1 MEAGSFKVQ
10 VSRVQVPRLETEN
23 LKLKTCRYWTLGF
36 TLGAALLFLS
46 GAKIWATE
54 AVPLEFRQ
62 TDILFN
68 FQSQR
73 GVPISTVSNVPPGS
87 DGRMTIIN
95 ESGSALLPTTNQFRG
110 LTTFGATPGRVRAAW
125 LAASNSPALRFGTS
139 AFTGQLAQ
147 QMGLPVALSNTT
159 VALVM
164 RRAVVGTPYL
174 SRQVSFSFGAEIPV
188 PLTDE
193 NGLTLTNIAS
203 QAYWLPEPHSTN
215 NHSNAGYYWSVNSRK
230 VYAIQPGPI
239 SITWIKAAYTT
250 VPPGGTYIT
259 NGGNYFRTYKADY
272 IVSGS
277 PVKPSRKIY
286 WTEKGFRQL
295 GKPVA
300 IPSARVGDLTIVYN
314 NNFPRTVTSAYTGP
328 GDSSPTD
335 GTTNTPLPELRT
347 LWYDRAQNSLFA
359 YNQEGRVFLELLG
372 DSRSDGQSREQLGFE
387 IVDVFKQPTPL
398 DVTTEL
404 GERLLPPSPGTVEAL
419 SPEPVQ
425 QGATTP
431 FAYHQN
437 VPGGDELRLY
447 AIRETQNVNDYLV
460 HWMEEGEVGLKWP
473 ALMGRYKMVWP
484 NDPAKYSHYLRPL
497 VANENEAKLTAVP
510 MPRENVP
517 TIQYQDPLDRPRA
530 KLTETFALYTW
541 LEAPNP
547 AHRTLLLFN
556 SGDNIAFERVFSWL
570 DTTLKGAN
578 FAGTVATNLMSW
590 NPTNQT
596 MTWPNELRA
605 PRVVNQT
612 VAVGKRIT
620 APGGELGSGT
630 GTSYYS
636 GHIRTEVGTHYN
648 IHAYVDPFSAGFE
661 TANLGSIVPV
671 NAVPGTN
678 RLEVW
683 WFRSNNAD
691 TALGFKTIYWPST
704 IGRYTVQWPTDAG
717 EIVLASNKGNNGV
730 APLNSFEAS
739 GFIYYQND
747 PTQHGYNPNE
757 EHAIISGGTVY
768 ATRDDLNITNGPA
781 YSSERFVLLEYAD
794 QDGRPSMSAFKVLRE
809 KPQAGWVFDY
819 ITEAGSKL
827 QAPMPLPLLAKP
839 VEGAGANAIN
849 YNTEP
854 DAVAGDLPG
863 AWNENRDASGP
874 FGHYKR
880 FTYRDRKNDFWVY
893 RGPHAGLP
901 ALRAGTYN
909 PISRTFSGLT
919 SATAVAGQSFEFVV
933 HASRQDEFLAMSGT
947 TLPAWLSISGLALRG
962 APPAGSPGTVNI
974 QLIVRDLYQ
983 GDSVTNTLAINV
995 AASGTVVSQGPLVL
1009 LSTNSYTG
1017 SVIAFSNRPPLLA
1030 ASPVPTNSFTMR
1042 FYYKAEPSFA
1052 WPGIAS
1058 PPPPGSIVPYL
1069 RPLTGGTY
1077 AGDPTSKATPALD
1090 IVYRPVWPERDPR
1103 NSARPVATMP
1113 YGFTLT
1119 RSDLELPGVRD
1130 FKTARVLYQ
1139 QSIAAHIT
1147 NAEPSVVLHDPTRE
1161 KSAGLTNSG
1170 LTQIPPSV
1178 RTELY
1183 LGKHYFP
1190 NLPPHLASRVF
1201 FDANRGA
1208 KGSLVLKG
1216 EFKDQDYLLLNVLRG
1231 SDLDAVK
1238 ALCPSSDTD
1247 NYPKWTNLVGALAT
1261 SLETFHENPA
1271 VPGAYE
1277 PNTSLTVSVGVSDLP
1292 EIDDDNI
1299 PVDSYALSASGPGD
1313 GYVTLIE
1320 SGGAAFTRSS
1330 DPVTLH
1336 VFRVVPEL
1344 YVGELK
1350 VLAAANPLSEQVT
1363 FQHSLDLAGRFD
1375 EYFYEWKI
1383 AAPIGGQPPA
1393 QDANMSQYLSLTS
1406 GTNLPRYLLGG
1417 SGIQVLGDNYVV
1429 LRYKPANTNH
1439 PLYNQWSDWTTP
1451 QLAEGWIKRVLA
1463 GINPFNQR
1471 ITDLFNN
1478 RVNTDASI
1486 LTQAGHRWE
1495 GDVALNLET
1504 INNFG
1509 LIEIYETV
1517 LRRGRSISIESGYN
1531 YGPANDALLLAA
1543 GYLNDLY
1550 MMLGNESWADAANPT
1565 IGIGTAD
1572 RNYGEIATA
1581 LFAFKGQTASL
1592 LEEELTLIRGRDDF
1606 LVPGVQSGP
1615 VYNRL
1620 FWNYTRGID
1629 AGEVIYAINYNI
1641 QENPNLTPD
1650 GLINAEDAKYMF
1662 PQGHGDAYGHYLT
1675 ALKGYF
1681 SLLMNENFDWVPRS
1695 EAVLVLGEPISVDYQ
1710 DERKFAAAAAALARA
1725 GRQAF
1730 DLTWR
1735 QDYKSPQKEGWNHF
1749 GATRVNSQRQYSD
1762 GGTNYSSVRYW
1773 GLDHWSTRVGQGS
1786 YLNWVVG
1793 NAIIPDEDPNPLH
1806 EGIQKIDRSTVPELQ
1821 ELATAGGELQH
1832 AMENAEGGLTPLG
1845 LSENSIAFDL
1855 NPLSVA
1861 NTEKSHFDQ
1870 IYQRAIV
1877 ALNNAVASFDDA
1889 KNVTSIMRSE
1899 QDSLADFQ
1907 NDVAQQEL
1915 AFENALIELY
1925 GTPYTDDIGPGK
1937 TWKQGYA
1944 GPDLVHYN
1952 YVDRPE
1958 QPFPSVW
1965 NYPGTN
1971 NVYKIDIQ
1979 DFRSDWLTNY
1989 NLTDLQILDSTDP
2002 RYSNGVHYIEIN
2014 IGPDGFAQKPA
2025 SWTGGR
2031 ASPGQIQQ
2039 AISEVIAAHTALRQ
2053 ALFDQSGTK
2062 TDLDRTI
2069 ALFKQ
2074 RMADHSSISNYQ
2086 RNLLIAE
2093 QTLESVQFA
2102 DEIVNQVFDS
2112 ITKDIERLIGPAKE
2126 ALPTSLIVGVASG
2139 GDLTSAGRAAI
2150 EAGGFVVK
2158 KGFEVRKFVQFAIVK
2173 ALELATS
2180 TAQRWTEFEKIA
2192 PIEWQ
2197 TELRSE
2203 VAELGDQWEK
2213 VMAGLS
2219 TINERYREYDDAV
2232 RAYSAL
2238 TAQGDRI
2245 QQERLVFRQRA
2256 SAVVQGFRTRD
2267 AAFRIFRNEKLER
2280 YKTLFDLAARYTF
2293 LAANAYDYE
2302 TGLLDTPTGRA
2313 FRSRIVGA
2321 RALGVVQ
2328 DGEPQYAGSATGDPG
2343 LSSALAEMKADWEV
2357 LRGRLSFHNPDAYG
2371 TTVSLRTENFRI
2383 LPGTNSDPNWKD
2395 LLLQHRVP
2403 DLLADADVRRHCMQI
2418 SRGSGLPVPGIVLEF
2433 GTTIL
2438 PGRNVFGKQL
2448 AAGDHTFSASSFAT
2462 KLFAVG
2468 VALEGYRGMDD
2479 PAANAGDSGSSP
2491 ADPDTSFLDPEGL
2504 AATPYV
2510 YLIPVGLD
2518 FMRSPPL
2525 GDASGIRSWSVE
2537 DVAIPLPF
2545 NIGASALSTSQAFNS
2560 SDFLTEPFFAVR
2572 KHQAF
2577 RPVSSATLFGTLVI
2591 YWTGGE
2597 LERSQYT
2604 NTRLLGRSVWNN
2616 QWKLV
2621 IPGHVL
2627 LNDPDE
2633 GLNRFINTVH
2643 DIKLFFHSYS
2653 YSGN

>member
-1 MEAGSFKVQ
+1 
-10 VSRVQVPRLETEN
+10 
-23 LKLKTCRYWTLGF
+23 
-36 TLGAALLFLS
+36 
-46 GAKIWATE
+46 
-54 AVPLEFRQ
+54 
-62 TDILFN
+62 
-68 FQSQR
+68 
-73 GVPISTVSNVPPGS
+73 VSNVPPGS
-87 DGRMTIIN
+87 DGRMTTVN

-110 LTTFGATPGRVRAAW
+110 LTTFGATPGLTRTAW
-125 LAASNSPALRFGTS
+125 LAASNSVALRNGTN
-139 AFTGQLAQ
+139 AFTGGLAQ
-147 QMGLPVALSNTT
+147 QMGLPVALSNAT
-159 VALVM
+159 VVVVLRRALVG
-164 RRAVVGTPYL
+164 APYL
-174 SRQVSFSFGAEIPV
+174 SRQVSFSFGQEIPV

-193 NGLTLTNIAS
+193 NGITLTNIAA
-203 QAYWLPEPHSTN
+203 QAYWLPEPYSIN
-215 NHSNAGYYWSVNSRK
+215 NHSNSGYYWSVNARK

-239 SITWIKAAYTT
+239 NITWIKAAYTS
-250 VPPGGTYIT
+250 VPPPGTYIT
-259 NGGNYFRTYKADY
+259 NGGNYFRTYRADY
-272 IVSGS
+272 VVSGS

-286 WTEKGFRQL
+286 WTERGFHQL
-295 GKPVA
+295 GKAVT

-314 NNFPRTVTSAYTGP
+314 NNFPRTVTNQYVGP

-347 LWYDRAQNSLFA
+347 LWYDRSQASLFA

-372 DSRSDGQSREQLGFE
+372 DSHPDGQSREQLGFE

-404 GERLLPPSPGTVEAL
+404 GERIIPPSPGPVDDLT
-419 SPEPVQ
+419 PEPVL
-425 QGATTP
+425 QGATVP
-431 FAYHQN
+431 FAYQQTIA
-437 VPGGDELRLY
+437 GRDETRLH
-447 AIRETQNVNDYLV
+447 AIRETQNDNDYLV
-460 HWMEEGEVGLKWP
+460 HWMELGEVGLKWP
-473 ALMGRYKMVWP
+473 ALLGRYKLVWP
-484 NDPAKYSHYLRPL
+484 SDPAKYSHYLRPL
-497 VANENEAKLTAVP
+497 VATENEAKLTAVP

-530 KLTETFALYTW
+530 KLTETFAFYTFI
-541 LEAPNP
+541 EAPNP

-570 DTTLKGAN
+570 DTSLKSTN
-578 FAGTVATNLMSW
+578 LVNSVATNLISW
-590 NPTNQT
+590 NPTNGT
-596 MTWPNELRA
+596 MNWPDELKA

-612 VAVGKRIT
+612 VAVGKRIP
-620 APGGELGSGT
+620 APAYELGST
-630 GTSYYS
+630 NGTSYYA
-636 GHIRTEVGTHYN
+636 GHIRTEYGKHYN
-648 IHAYVDPFSAGFE
+648 VHAYADPFVAGYD
-661 TANLGSIVPV
+661 TANLGSIIPV

-683 WFRSNNAD
+683 WFRSNGAD
-691 TALGFKTIYWPST
+691 TALGFKTIYWPSV
-704 IGRYTVQWPTDAG
+704 IGRYTVNWPSDAG
-717 EIVLASNKGNNGV
+717 EIVLASKQGSAGD
-730 APLNSFEAS
+730 APLNSFEATGS
-739 GFIYYQND
+739 IYYQND
-747 PTQHGYNPNE
+747 PSKDGYNPNE
-757 EHAIISGGTVY
+757 EHAILSGGVVY
-768 ATRDDLNITNGPA
+768 ATRDDLNITSGA
-781 YSSERFVLLEYAD
+781 GYSSDRFVLLEYLD

-809 KPQAGWVFDY
+809 KPESGWVFDY
-819 ITEAGSKL
+819 ITEAGRKL

-839 VEGAGANAIN
+839 VEGSGANATN

-854 DAVAGDLPG
+854 GAVAGDLPG
-863 AWNENRDASGP
+863 AWDETRDADGE

-893 RGPHAGLP
+893 RGAHAGLP
-901 ALRAGTYN
+901 ALRAGRYN
-909 PISRTFSGLT
+909 PATRTFTALSP
-919 SATAVAGQSFEFVV
+919 ATAVAGQAFEFIV
-933 HASRQDEFLAMSGT
+933 HASRQDEFLAMTAGNA
-947 TLPAWLSISGLALRG
+947 LPAWLSFSGLALRG
-962 APPAGSPGTVNI
+962 TPPTGTAGSVNV

-983 GDSVTNTLAINV
+983 GDAVTNTLTINV
-995 AASGTVVSQGPLVL
+995 VASGTVVAQGPLVI
-1009 LSTNSYTG
+1009 LSTNTYTG
-1017 SVIAFSNRPPLLA
+1017 SVIAFSNRPPFLA

-1042 FYYKAEPSFA
+1042 FYYKTEPSFA

-1058 PPPPGSIVPYL
+1058 PPPAGSIVPYL
-1069 RPLTGGTY
+1069 RPLINSTY
-1077 AGDPTSKATPALD
+1077 AGDPASKTTPALD
-1090 IVYRPVWPERDPR
+1090 IVYRPVWPERDPKD
-1103 NSARPVATMP
+1103 SAKPVATMP
-1113 YGFTLT
+1113 YGLTLT
-1119 RSDLELPGVRD
+1119 KAELELPGVRD

-1139 QSIAAHIT
+1139 QSIGANIT

-1161 KSAGLTNSG
+1161 KGSDLAAQN
-1170 LTQIPPSV
+1170 LTQIPSSV

-1183 LGKHYFP
+1183 LGKFYFP

-1201 FDANRGA
+1201 YDANRGP

-1216 EFKDQDYLLLNVLRG
+1216 EFKDELFGHDYLLLNVLRG
-1231 SDLDAVK
+1231 ADLAAVN
-1238 ALCPSSDTD
+1238 ALCPSSDSD
-1247 NYPKWTNLVGALAT
+1247 NYPKWTNLVSALAT
-1261 SLETFHENPA
+1261 SLETFRENPA
-1271 VPGAYE
+1271 VPGTYILDPA
-1277 PNTSLTVSVGVSDLP
+1277 LTASVGVQDLA
-1292 EIDDDNI
+1292 EIGNDNTA
-1299 PVDSYALSASGPGD
+1299 VDSYALSASGPGE
-1313 GYVTLIE
+1313 GYVTVIE
-1320 SGGAAFTRSS
+1320 SGGAAFTQSG
-1330 DPVTLH
+1330 DPVELH
-1336 VFRVVPEL
+1336 IFRVVPEL

-1363 FQHSLDLAGRFD
+1363 FQHSLDLAGRFND
-1375 EYFYEWKI
+1375 YFYEWKI
-1383 AAPIGGQPPA
+1383 AAPVSGQPPF
-1393 QDANMSQYLSLTS
+1393 QDATMSQYLSLTS
-1406 GTNLPRYLLGG
+1406 GTNIPRYLLGG

-1439 PLYNQWSDWTTP
+1439 PLYGQWSDWTTP

-1478 RVNTDASI
+1478 RVNTDASV

-1550 MMLGNESWADAANPT
+1550 MMMGNEAWADAANPT

-1572 RNYGEIATA
+1572 RNYGDIATA

-1592 LEEELTLIRGRDDF
+1592 LEEELALVRGRDDF
-1606 LVPGVQSGP
+1606 LVPGVQTAP

-1620 FWNYTRGID
+1620 VWNYTRGID

-1650 GLINAEDAKYMF
+1650 GVINAADAAYMF

-1675 ALKGYF
+1675 ALKGYY

-1695 EAVLVLGEPISVDYQ
+1695 EAVLVLGQPVSVDYQ

-1735 QDYKSPQKEGWNHF
+1735 ADYKATQKEGWNHF
-1749 GATRVNSQRQYSD
+1749 ASTRVNSQRQYSD
-1762 GGTNYSSVRYW
+1762 GVTNYNSIRYW
-1773 GLDHWSTRVGQGS
+1773 GLDHWAARTGQGG

-1793 NAIIPDEDPNPLH
+1793 NAVIPDEDLAH
-1806 EGIQKIDRSTVPELQ
+1806 EGIQKIDRTTVPELQ
-1821 ELATAGGELQH
+1821 ELAVAGGELQH

-1855 NPLSVA
+1855 NPLSFA
-1861 NTEKSHFDQ
+1861 NTDKSHFDQ
-1870 IYQRAIV
+1870 IYQRATA
-1877 ALNNAVASFDDA
+1877 ALKNAVASFDDA
-1889 KNVTSIMRSE
+1889 KNVTSMMRSE

-1944 GPDLVHYN
+1944 GPDLVHYT

-1958 QPFPSVW
+1958 QPFPAVW

-1979 DFRSDWLTNY
+1979 DFSSSWLTDH
-1989 NLTDLQILDSTDP
+1989 NLTDLGILDSTDP
-2002 RYSNGVHYIEIN
+2002 RYSNGVHYIEID
-2014 IGPDGFAQKPA
+2014 IGPDGFGQKPA
-2025 SWTGGR
+2025 SWTGKR
-2031 ASPGQIQQ
+2031 VSPGQIQQ
-2039 AISEVIAAHTALRQ
+2039 ALSEVIAAHTALRQ
-2053 ALFDQSGTK
+2053 ALFDQSGGK
-2062 TDLDRTI
+2062 TDLDRRI
-2069 ALFKQ
+2069 SLFKAH
-2074 RMADHSSISNYQ
+2074 MADHNTISNYQ

-2093 QTLESVQFA
+2093 QTLESAKFA
-2102 DEIVNQVFDS
+2102 NEIVNKVFDS
-2112 ITKDIERLIGPAKE
+2112 IEKTVTATIDGFKE
-2126 ALPTSLIVGVASG
+2126 AIPMSLIAGVASG
-2139 GDLTSAGRAAI
+2139 GDLTSAGRALLKHASFAV
-2150 EAGGFVVK
+2150 ETS
-2158 KGFEVRKFVQFAIVK
+2158 FETREFVQFAIVN

-2180 TAQRWTEFEKIA
+2180 TSKRWTEFEQIA
-2192 PIEWQ
+2192 PLEWKQ
-2197 TELRSE
+2197 ELRSE

-2219 TINERYREYDDAV
+2219 TINERYREYGDAV

-2238 TAQGDRI
+2238 VAQGDRI

-2302 TGLLDTPTGRA
+2302 TGLLDTSAGRA
-2313 FRSRIVGA
+2313 FKSKIVGA
-2321 RALGVVQ
+2321 RALGVVN
-2328 DGEPQYAGSATGDPG
+2328 DGEPQYAGSTTGDPG

-2357 LRGRLSFHNPDAYG
+2357 LRGRLGFHNPDAYG

-2383 LPGTNSDPNWKD
+2383 LPGTNSDPNWTD
-2395 LLLQHRVP
+2395 VLQQHRVP
-2403 DLLADADVRRHCMQI
+2403 DLLADADVRRNCLQI
-2418 SRGSGLPVPGIVLEF
+2418 GRGTGLPVPGIVLEF
-2433 GTTIL
+2433 STVIA
-2438 PGRNVFGKQL
+2438 PGVNLFGRQL
-2448 AAGDHTFSASSFAT
+2448 AAGDHAFSPSAFAT
-2462 KLFAVG
+2462 KFFAVG
-2468 VALEGYRGMDD
+2468 VALEGYKGMDD
-2479 PAANAGDSGSSP
+2479 PAANDTTGGTSP
-2491 ADPDTSFLDPEGL
+2491 DDPDSSFLDPEGL

-2518 FMRSPPL
+2518 YMRTPPL
-2525 GDASGIRSWSVE
+2525 GDASGIRAWSVD

-2545 NIGASALSTSQAFNS
+2545 NIGASALSTSQLFNS
-2560 SDFLTEPFFAVR
+2560 SDFLAEPLFTMR

-2577 RPVSSATLFGTLVI
+2577 RPVSSASLFGTLVV

-2604 NTRLLGRSVWNN
+2604 NTRLLGRSVWNSH
-2616 QWKLV
+2616 WKLV
-2621 IPGHVL
+2621 IPGHAL

-2633 GLNRFINTVH
+2633 GLKRFVNTVH
-2643 DIKLFFHSYS
+2643 DIKIFLHTYS